1 MPKVVNETTVSH
13 WLPFI
18 VFHPTKRIPSLIY
31 IEITFVDEFAEL
43 STVIKRLRKLI
54 NFRRAYLQDLVE
66 DILSTFSRVK
76 RITISTP
83 LHRNKAS
90 ATLK

>member
-1 MPKVVNETTVSH
+1 MSEVVKETAVSH

-18 VFHPTKRIPSLIY
+18 IFHPTKRIPQIIY
-31 IEITFVDEFAEL
+31 VEITFEGEFAEL

-54 NFRRAYLQDLVE
+54 NFRKVYLQDLVD

-76 RITISTP
+76 KVSISVP